1 MYIGKENHQS
11 YGCLQLYS
19 FAQGTVFATII
30 SINLVLLMSYFD
42 IVVVVFGVIILLE
55 VVEVGSQNM
64 TAKNLLSFPYFNHL
78 ILNLNNFFLHF
89 F

>member
-1 MYIGKENHQS
+1 
-11 YGCLQLYS
+11 
-19 FAQGTVFATII
+19 
-30 SINLVLLMSYFD
+30 MSYFD
-42 IVVVVFGVIILLE
+42 IAVVVFGVIILLE